1 MSKEFEIKKLEVSLL
16 QTQAVIAE
24 LELKIFERYEDI
36 QRIEDHILLQKQR
49 IADLQD
55 SIDKAKSE

>member
-55 SIDKAKSE
+55 SIDKTKSE